1 MPTKSKEQPTAE
13 KSATAKKTQ
22 AKSTAQRTTRTK
34 AAQKTN
40 QKAEQKVTQK
50 AEQKAAQETAQKTAQ
65 KTVRKATTK
74 KTATKQADKV
84 QVASQSAPEP
94 SALESSTANQTVLR
108 QTASEQT
115 VLALPQET
123 ATIGAAQ
130 VQEQAEAQARKS
142 AQTRKSAQ
150 ASRSQP
156 QPTTDESNLTVGSGT
171 RFLASEL
178 AAGNIWAANTAIPTL
193 DEATYAAQK
202 AQAEAQRRAIEVASL
217 NLQNINDLHEL
228 ERQSIDVAISAKT
241 NEIRTAQ
248 LAGTGIDYQTQ
259 LEVNAEK
266 SQHLAQAVAK
276 HQAATRE
283 TGYADQLIA
292 LKDQNFEL
300 EIQQAQNV
308 FAEKAA
314 RYRARLTG
322 Q

>member
-22 AKSTAQRTTRTK
+22 AKPTAQRTTRTK

-142 AQTRKSAQ
+142 AQ

-156 QPTTDESNLTVGSGT
+156 QPTTDASNLTVGSGT

-178 AAGNIWAANTAIPTL
+178 AAENIWAANTAIPTL

>member
-22 AKSTAQRTTRTK
+22 AKPTAQRTTRTK

-123 ATIGAAQ
+123 ATIEAAQ

-142 AQTRKSAQ
+142 AQ

-156 QPTTDESNLTVGSGT
+156 QPTTDASNLTVGSGT

-178 AAGNIWAANTAIPTL
+178 AAENIWAANTAIPTL

>member
-1 MPTKSKEQPTAE
+1 
-13 KSATAKKTQ
+13 
-22 AKSTAQRTTRTK
+22 QRTTRTK

-115 VLALPQET
+115 TSEQTAAEQTVLALPQET

-142 AQTRKSAQ
+142 AQ

-156 QPTTDESNLTVGSGT
+156 QPTTDASNLTVGSGT

-178 AAGNIWAANTAIPTL
+178 AAENIWAANTAIPTL